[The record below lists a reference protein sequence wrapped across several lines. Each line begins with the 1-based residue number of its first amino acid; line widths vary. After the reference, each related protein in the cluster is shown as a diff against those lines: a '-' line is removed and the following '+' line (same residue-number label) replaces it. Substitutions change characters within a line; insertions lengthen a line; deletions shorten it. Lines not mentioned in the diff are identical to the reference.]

1 MRQGRNG
8 PKDEQ
13 RNLMEVVET
22 YNGRVPSTNNSQPLV
37 ALKISSFREGLTRH
51 VSREN

>member
-13 RNLMEVVET
+13 RNLMEVVEI
-22 YNGRVPSTNNSQPLV
+22 YNGQVPSINKPQPLV
-37 ALKISSFREGLTRH
+37 ASKISSSREGLPRH

>member
-1 MRQGRNG
+1 MGQGRNG

-22 YNGRVPSTNNSQPLV
+22 YNGQVPSINNPQPLV
-37 ALKISSFREGLTRH
+37 ALKIRSFREGLPRH